1 MGDRVAMIEQACK
14 EMEAGGNI
22 KVVRTSSLWETKAM
36 YVVDQDMFVNGACEV
51 SAMARAILS
60 RC

>member
-22 KVVRTSSLWETKAM
+22 KVLRTSSLWETKAM